1 MLVVYREQDRFI
13 LMWVRKSMEE
23 LMRSW
28 IYISIAAVGGVL
40 GHMMRK
46 LGAQQPIRVGET
58 VLQGVGAAFS
68 GYLVLLG
75 CRSLDIPPDAS
86 GVIIGLCGWLG
97 ADATLMLL
105 QTYIYKKLNIGA
117 DSNDESKSK

>member
-1 MLVVYREQDRFI
+1 
-13 LMWVRKSMEE
+13 MEE
-23 LMRSW
+23 IMRSW
-28 IYISIAAVGGVL
+28 IYVSIAAVGGVL

-46 LGAQQPIRVGET
+46 LGNQQPIQAGET
-58 VLQGVGAAFS
+58 ILQGVGAAFA

-75 CRSLDIPPDAS
+75 CRSANIPPDIS

-105 QTYIYKKLNIGA
+105 QTYIYKKLNIGVEP
-117 DSNDESKSK
+117 NDESNSK

>member
-1 MLVVYREQDRFI
+1 
-13 LMWVRKSMEE
+13 MEE
-23 LMRSW
+23 LMGSW
-28 IYISIAAVGGVL
+28 IYVLIAALGGVL

-58 VLQGVGAAFS
+58 VLQGVGAAFA
-68 GYLVLLG
+68 GYLILLG
-75 CRSLDIPPDAS
+75 CRSLDLPSDVS

-105 QTYIYKKLNIGA
+105 QTYIYKKLKIGEHA
-117 DSNDESKSK
+117 DDEKKSN